1 MKKLSQLTSQLFEG
15 KIEIQDETIN
25 FIDKADLK
33 KYLEVADRFIS
44 DDAKTVIRYFIDNND
59 YIQKFGVGKYNNAI
73 ANFYNGPIPKDEKL
87 KEVYK
92 CIGKLD
98 KANRLLEIPM
108 FQTDD
113 QFEGIISKKVSP
125 DEILLDLNSE
135 QGRNEVVKK
144 YDKLCWKIAREYIG
158 KSTFSL
164 DDLYAYALEGLT
176 NAMNWYG
183 KKTSKNNAD
192 EEKIKAFTFYSYA
205 SRIIRFTIIGAIRE
219 ESHTV
224 RIPVSQQ
231 NREREERGANT
242 VSTTISGDK
251 GIGSDSDG
259 NEKSMFDKLSAS
271 MDVQDG
277 DLNVNKE
284 DFLKTWKEIFDIL
297 KKKFSERDLNIF
309 CDVWGVYGHKELKG
323 REIADKYG
331 LKSKSSA
338 TYISSKVFNEIEK
351 DKKLKEL
358 FIDAYELMRE
368 SLSMNDANDHSE
380 NIYAINL

>member
-1 MKKLSQLTSQLFEG
+1 MKKLSQLFEA
-15 KIEIQDETIN
+15 KIEIQDGTIN
-25 FIDKADLK
+25 FIDKTDLQ
-33 KYLEVADRFIS
+33 KYLEIADRFIS
-44 DDAKTVIRYFIDNND
+44 DDAKTVIKYFIENND
-59 YIQKFGVGKYNNAI
+59 YVKKFGNGDSKNAL
-73 ANFYNGPIPKDEKL
+73 ANFYNGPAPQDEKL

-92 CIGKLD
+92 CIGKL
-98 KANRLLEIPM
+98 KKVNRLLEIPM
-108 FQTDD
+108 FQTDE
-113 QFEGIISKKVSP
+113 QFEGIINKKVSP

-135 QGRNEVVKK
+135 KGRNEVVKK
-144 YDKLCWKIAREYIG
+144 YDKLCWKIAREYVG
-158 KSTFSL
+158 KSAFNL
-164 DDLYAYALEGLT
+164 DDLYGYALEGLT

-183 KKTSKNNAD
+183 KKTKKNNAD

-231 NREREERGANT
+231 NKEREERGANT
-242 VSTTISGDK
+242 VSNTISGDK
-251 GIGSDSDG
+251 GIGSDSEG

-277 DLNVNKE
+277 DEKINKE
-284 DFLKTWKEIFDIL
+284 DFLNTWKEIFDIL

-358 FIDAYELMRE
+358 FINAYELMHE
-368 SLSMNDANDHSE
+368 SLSRQDSNDHSE
-380 NIYAINL
+380 NVYSIGD

>member
-1 MKKLSQLTSQLFEG
+1 MKKLSQLFEA
-15 KIEIQDETIN
+15 KIDVQDETIN

-33 KYLEVADRFIS
+33 KYLEIADKFIS
-44 DDAKTVIRYFIDNND
+44 DDAKTVIKYFIDNND
-59 YIQKFGVGKYNNAI
+59 YVKKYGNGDSTNAI
-73 ANFYNGPIPKDEKL
+73 VNFYNRPVPNDEKL

-92 CIGKLD
+92 CIGKLN

-108 FQTDD
+108 FQTNE
-113 QFEGIISKKVSP
+113 QFEGIINKKVSP

-135 QGRNEVVKK
+135 KGRNEIVKK

-158 KSTFSL
+158 KSTFEL
-164 DDLYAYALEGLT
+164 DDLYSYALEGLT

-183 KKTSKNNAD
+183 KKTKRNNAD

-231 NREREERGANT
+231 NKEREERGANT
-242 VSTTISGDK
+242 VSNTISGDR
-251 GIGSDSDG
+251 GIGPDSEG

-271 MDVQDG
+271 MDIQDG
-277 DLNVNKE
+277 DEKINKE
-284 DFLKTWKEIFDIL
+284 DFLKIWKEIFDKL

-338 TYISSKVFNEIEK
+338 TYISSKVFKEIEK
-351 DKKLKEL
+351 DDKLKEL
-358 FIDAYELMRE
+358 FVDAYELMHE
-368 SLSMNDANDHSE
+368 SLSRQDANDHSE
-380 NIYAINL
+380 NIYSVYN

>member
-1 MKKLSQLTSQLFEG
+1 MKKLSQLFEA
-15 KIEIQDETIN
+15 KIEIQDGTIN

-33 KYLEVADRFIS
+33 KYLEIADRFIS
-44 DDAKTVIRYFIDNND
+44 DDAKTVIKYFIEHND
-59 YIQKFGVGKYNNAI
+59 YVEKFGNGEYKNAI
-73 ANFYNGPIPKDEKL
+73 VNFYNAPVPTDKEL

-92 CIGKLD
+92 CIGKLNR
-98 KANRLLEIPM
+98 ANRLLEVPM
-108 FQTDD
+108 FQTDE
-113 QFEGIISKKVSP
+113 QFEGIINKKVSP

-135 QGRNEVVKK
+135 KGRNEVVKK
-144 YDKLCWKIAREYIG
+144 YDKLCWKIAREYLG
-158 KSTFSL
+158 KSTFTL

-183 KKTSKNNAD
+183 KKTEKNNAD

-219 ESHTV
+219 ESHAV

-231 NREREERGANT
+231 NKEREKSGANT
-242 VSTTISGDK
+242 VSNMVSGDK

-271 MDVQDG
+271 MDLQDG
-277 DLNVNKE
+277 DEQINKE
-284 DFLKTWKEIFDIL
+284 YFLKTWKEIFDIL

-309 CDVWGVYGHKELKG
+309 CDVWGIYGHKELKG

-338 TYISSKVFNEIEK
+338 TYISSKVFNEIQK

-358 FIDAYELMRE
+358 FIDAYELMHE
-368 SLSMNDANDHSE
+368 SLAIQDANDHSE
-380 NIYAINL
+380 NMYSIGF

>member
-1 MKKLSQLTSQLFEG
+1 MKKLSQIFEA
-15 KIEIQDETIN
+15 KIDIKVETIN
-25 FIDKADLK
+25 FIDKSDLQ
-33 KYLEVADRFIS
+33 KYLEIVDRFIS
-44 DDAKTVIRYFIDNND
+44 DDAKTVIKYFIDHND
-59 YIQKFGVGKYNNAI
+59 YVEKFGNGDSKNAI
-73 ANFYNGPIPKDEKL
+73 ANFYNGPVPRDEKL

-92 CIGKLD
+92 CIGKLN

-108 FQTDD
+108 FQTDE
-113 QFEGIISKKVSP
+113 QFEGIINKKVSP

-135 QGRNEVVKK
+135 SGRNEVVKK
-144 YDKLCWKIAREYIG
+144 YDKLCWKIAREYVG
-158 KSTFSL
+158 KSTFGL

-183 KKTSKNNAD
+183 KKTNKNNAD

-205 SRIIRFTIIGAIRE
+205 SRIIRFTIIGALRE

-231 NREREERGANT
+231 NKEREERGANT
-242 VSTTISGDK
+242 VYNTISGDK
-251 GIGSDSDG
+251 GIGSDSEG
-259 NEKSMFDKLSAS
+259 NKKSMFDKLSAS
-271 MDVQDG
+271 MDVHDG
-277 DLNVNKE
+277 DEQINKE

-358 FIDAYELMRE
+358 FIDAYELMHE
-368 SLSMNDANDHSE
+368 SLSRQDSNDHSE
-380 NIYAINL
+380 KVYSIGN

>member
-1 MKKLSQLTSQLFEG
+1 MKKLSQLFEA
-15 KIEIQDETIN
+15 KIDIQDETIN
-25 FIDKADLK
+25 FIDKTDLQ
-33 KYLEVADRFIS
+33 KYLEIADHFIS
-44 DDAKTVIRYFIDNND
+44 DDAKTVIKYFIENND
-59 YIQKFGVGKYNNAI
+59 YVKKFGNGDSKNAL
-73 ANFYNGPIPKDEKL
+73 ANFYNGPAPRDEKL

-92 CIGKLD
+92 CIGKLN
-98 KANRLLEIPM
+98 KTNRLLEIPM
-108 FQTDD
+108 FQTDE
-113 QFEGIISKKVSP
+113 QFEGIINKKVSP

-135 QGRNEVVKK
+135 KGRNEVVKK
-144 YDKLCWKIAREYIG
+144 YDKLCWKIAREYVG
-158 KSTFSL
+158 KSTFEL

-183 KKTSKNNAD
+183 KKTKKNNAD

-231 NREREERGANT
+231 NKEREERGANT
-242 VSTTISGDK
+242 VSNTISGDK
-251 GIGSDSDG
+251 GIGSDSEG

-271 MDVQDG
+271 MDVQGG
-277 DLNVNKE
+277 DEQINKE
-284 DFLKTWKEIFDIL
+284 DFLKTWKEIFDVL

-358 FIDAYELMRE
+358 FIDAYELMHE
-368 SLSMNDANDHSE
+368 SLSRQDSNDHSE
-380 NIYAINL
+380 NVYSVGS

>member
-1 MKKLSQLTSQLFEG
+1 MKKLSQLFEA
-15 KIEIQDETIN
+15 KIDVQDETIN

-33 KYLEVADRFIS
+33 KYLEIADKFIS
-44 DDAKTVIRYFIDNND
+44 DDAKTVIKYFIDNND
-59 YIQKFGVGKYNNAI
+59 YVKKYGNGDSTNAI
-73 ANFYNGPIPKDEKL
+73 VNFYNRPVPNDEKL

-92 CIGKLD
+92 CIGKLN

-108 FQTDD
+108 FQTSE
-113 QFEGIISKKVSP
+113 QFEGIINKKVSP

-135 QGRNEVVKK
+135 KGRNEIVKK

-158 KSTFSL
+158 KSTFEL
-164 DDLYAYALEGLT
+164 DDLYSYALEGLT

-183 KKTSKNNAD
+183 KKTKRNNAD

-231 NREREERGANT
+231 NKEREERGANT
-242 VSTTISGDK
+242 VSNTISGDR
-251 GIGSDSDG
+251 GIGPDSEG

-271 MDVQDG
+271 MDIQDG
-277 DLNVNKE
+277 DEKINKE
-284 DFLKTWKEIFDIL
+284 DFLKIWKEIFDKL

-338 TYISSKVFNEIEK
+338 TYISSKVFKEIEK
-351 DKKLKEL
+351 DDKLKEL
-358 FIDAYELMRE
+358 FVDAYELMHE
-368 SLSMNDANDHSE
+368 SLSRQDANDHSE
-380 NIYAINL
+380 NIYSVYN

>member
-1 MKKLSQLTSQLFEG
+1 MKKLSQLFES
-15 KIEIQDETIN
+15 KIDIQDETIN
-25 FIDKADLK
+25 FIDKADLE
-33 KYLEVADRFIS
+33 KYLEIADRFIS
-44 DDAKTVIRYFIDNND
+44 DDAKTVVKYFIDNND
-59 YIQKFGVGKYNNAI
+59 YVEKFKNGEYKNAI
-73 ANFYNGPIPKDEKL
+73 ANFYNGPVPRDKKL

-92 CIGKLD
+92 CIGKLN
-98 KANRLLEIPM
+98 KENRLLEIPM

-135 QGRNEVVKK
+135 KGRNEVVKK
-144 YDKLCWKIAREYIG
+144 YDKLCWKIAREYLG
-158 KSTFSL
+158 KSTFEL

-183 KKTSKNNAD
+183 KKTKKNNAD

-224 RIPVSQQ
+224 RIPVSKQ
-231 NREREERGANT
+231 NKEREERGANT
-242 VSTTISGDK
+242 VSNTISGDK
-251 GIGSDSDG
+251 GVGLDSEG

-277 DLNVNKE
+277 DERVNKE

-297 KKKFSERDLNIF
+297 KNKFSERDLNIF
-309 CDVWGVYGHKELKG
+309 CDVWGIYGHKELKG

-351 DKKLKEL
+351 DSKLKEL
-358 FIDAYELMRE
+358 FIDAYELMHE
-368 SLSMNDANDHSE
+368 SLSRRDANDHSE
-380 NIYAINL
+380 NIYVC

>member
-1 MKKLSQLTSQLFEG
+1 MKKLSQLFEA
-15 KIEIQDETIN
+15 KIDVQDETIN

-33 KYLEVADRFIS
+33 KYLEIADKFIS
-44 DDAKTVIRYFIDNND
+44 DDAKTVIKYFIDNND
-59 YIQKFGVGKYNNAI
+59 YVKKYGNGDSTNAI
-73 ANFYNGPIPKDEKL
+73 VNFYNRPVPNDEKL

-92 CIGKLD
+92 CIGKLN

-108 FQTDD
+108 FQTSE
-113 QFEGIISKKVSP
+113 QFEGIINKKVSP

-135 QGRNEVVKK
+135 KGRNEIVKK

-158 KSTFSL
+158 KSTFAL
-164 DDLYAYALEGLT
+164 DDLYSYALEGLT

-183 KKTSKNNAD
+183 KKTKRNNAD

-231 NREREERGANT
+231 NKEREERGANT
-242 VSTTISGDK
+242 VSNTISGDR
-251 GIGSDSDG
+251 GIGPDSEG

-271 MDVQDG
+271 MDIQDG
-277 DLNVNKE
+277 DEKINKE
-284 DFLKTWKEIFDIL
+284 DFLKIWKEIFDKL

-338 TYISSKVFNEIEK
+338 TYISSKVFKEIEK
-351 DKKLKEL
+351 DDKLKEL
-358 FIDAYELMRE
+358 FVDAYELMHE
-368 SLSMNDANDHSE
+368 SLSRQDANDHSE
-380 NIYAINL
+380 NIYSVYN

>member
-1 MKKLSQLTSQLFEG
+1 MKKLSQLLEA
-15 KIEIQDETIN
+15 KIDIQDETIN
-25 FIDKADLK
+25 FIDSTDLK
-33 KYLEVADRFIS
+33 KYLEIADRFIS
-44 DDAKTVIRYFIDNND
+44 DEAKTVVKYFIENND
-59 YIQKFGVGKYNNAI
+59 YVNKFGNGDSKNAI
-73 ANFYNGPIPKDEKL
+73 ANFYNGPVPTDVKL

-92 CIGKLD
+92 CIGKLA

-108 FQTDD
+108 FQTDE
-113 QFEGIISKKVSP
+113 QFEGIISKKISP
-125 DEILLDLNSE
+125 DEILLDLNTAK
-135 QGRNEVVKK
+135 GRNEVVKK
-144 YDKLCWKIAREYIG
+144 YDKLCWKIAREYVG
-158 KSTFSL
+158 KSTFEL

-183 KKTSKNNAD
+183 KKTNKNNAD

-219 ESHTV
+219 ESHMV

-231 NREREERGANT
+231 NKERAERGANT
-242 VSTTISGDK
+242 VSNTISGDK
-251 GIGSDSDG
+251 GVGADSDG
-259 NEKSMFDKLSAS
+259 NEKSMFDKLAAS

-277 DLNVNKE
+277 DDKVNRE

-309 CDVWGVYGHKELKG
+309 CDVWGIYGHEELKG

-358 FIDAYELMRE
+358 FIDAYELMHE
-368 SLSMNDANDHSE
+368 SLSRQDYNDHSGQVYS
-380 NIYAINL
+380 IGF

>member
-1 MKKLSQLTSQLFEG
+1 MKKLSQLFEA
-15 KIEIQDETIN
+15 KIDIQDETIN
-25 FIDKADLK
+25 FIDKTDLQ
-33 KYLEVADRFIS
+33 KYLEIADRFIS
-44 DDAKTVIRYFIDNND
+44 DDAKTVIKYFIENND
-59 YIQKFGVGKYNNAI
+59 YVEKFGNGDSKNAL
-73 ANFYNGPIPKDEKL
+73 ANFYNGPAPKDEKL

-92 CIGKLD
+92 CIGKLN
-98 KANRLLEIPM
+98 KTNRLLEIPM
-108 FQTDD
+108 FQTDE
-113 QFEGIISKKVSP
+113 QFEGIINKKVSP

-135 QGRNEVVKK
+135 KGRNEVVKK
-144 YDKLCWKIAREYIG
+144 YDKLCWKIAREYLG
-158 KSTFSL
+158 KSTFEL

-183 KKTSKNNAD
+183 KKTKKNNAD

-205 SRIIRFTIIGAIRE
+205 SRIIRFTIIGAIRS

-231 NREREERGANT
+231 NKEREERGANT
-242 VSTTISGDK
+242 VSNTISGDR
-251 GIGSDSDG
+251 GIGQDSEG
-259 NEKSMFDKLSAS
+259 NEKSMFDKLSTS

-277 DLNVNKE
+277 DEQINKE

-351 DKKLKEL
+351 DNKLKEL
-358 FIDAYELMRE
+358 FIDAYELMHE
-368 SLSMNDANDHSE
+368 SLSRKDSNDHSE
-380 NIYAINL
+380 NVYSVGV

>member
-1 MKKLSQLTSQLFEG
+1 MKKLSQLFEA
-15 KIEIQDETIN
+15 KIEIQDGTIN
-25 FIDKADLK
+25 FIDKTDLK
-33 KYLEVADRFIS
+33 KYLEIADRFIS
-44 DDAKTVIRYFIDNND
+44 DDAKTVIKYFIENND
-59 YIQKFGVGKYNNAI
+59 YVKKFGNGDSKNAL
-73 ANFYNGPIPKDEKL
+73 ANFYNGPAPKDEKL

-92 CIGKLD
+92 CIGKLN
-98 KANRLLEIPM
+98 KTNRLLEIPM
-108 FQTDD
+108 FQTDE
-113 QFEGIISKKVSP
+113 QFEGIINKKVSP

-135 QGRNEVVKK
+135 KGRNEVVKK
-144 YDKLCWKIAREYIG
+144 YDKLCWKIAREYVG
-158 KSTFSL
+158 KSTFEL

-183 KKTSKNNAD
+183 KKTKKNNVD

-231 NREREERGANT
+231 NKAREERGANT
-242 VSTTISGDK
+242 VSNTISGDK
-251 GIGSDSDG
+251 GIGSDSEG

-277 DLNVNKE
+277 DEQINKE

-358 FIDAYELMRE
+358 FIDAYELMHE
-368 SLSMNDANDHSE
+368 SLSRQDANDHSE
-380 NIYAINL
+380 NIYSVYN

>member
-1 MKKLSQLTSQLFEG
+1 MKKLSQLFEA
-15 KIEIQDETIN
+15 KIEIQDGTIN

-33 KYLEVADRFIS
+33 KYLEIADRFIS
-44 DDAKTVIRYFIDNND
+44 DDAKTVIKYFIENND
-59 YIQKFGVGKYNNAI
+59 YVEKFGSGESKNAI
-73 ANFYNGPIPKDEKL
+73 ANFYNGSVPRDEKL

-92 CIGKLD
+92 CIGKLN

-108 FQTDD
+108 FQTDE
-113 QFEGIISKKVSP
+113 QFEGIINKKISP

-135 QGRNEVVKK
+135 KGRNEVVKK
-144 YDKLCWKIAREYIG
+144 YDKLCWKIAHEYVG

-183 KKTSKNNAD
+183 KKTKNNAD

-224 RIPVSQQ
+224 RIPVSRQ
-231 NREREERGANT
+231 NKEREERGANT
-242 VSTTISGDK
+242 VSNTISGDR
-251 GIGSDSDG
+251 GIGTDSEG

-277 DLNVNKE
+277 DEQVNKE

-297 KKKFSERDLNIF
+297 KNKFSERDLNIF

-351 DKKLKEL
+351 DKKLKKL
-358 FIDAYELMRE
+358 FIDAYELMHE
-368 SLSMNDANDHSE
+368 SLSRQDSNDHSE
-380 NIYAINL
+380 NVYSIY

>member
-1 MKKLSQLTSQLFEG
+1 MKKLSQLFEA
-15 KIEIQDETIN
+15 KIDIQDETIN
-25 FIDKADLK
+25 FIDKTDLQ
-33 KYLEVADRFIS
+33 KYLEIADRFIS
-44 DDAKTVIRYFIDNND
+44 DDAKTVIKYFIENND
-59 YIQKFGVGKYNNAI
+59 YVNKFGNGDFKNAL
-73 ANFYNGPIPKDEKL
+73 ANFYNGPAPRDEKL

-92 CIGKLD
+92 CIGKLN
-98 KANRLLEIPM
+98 KTNRLLEIPM
-108 FQTDD
+108 FQTDE
-113 QFEGIISKKVSP
+113 QFEGIINKKVSP

-135 QGRNEVVKK
+135 KGRNEVVKK
-144 YDKLCWKIAREYIG
+144 YDKLCWKIAREYVG
-158 KSTFSL
+158 KSTFNL

-183 KKTSKNNAD
+183 KKTKKNNAD

-231 NREREERGANT
+231 NKEREERGANT
-242 VSTTISGDK
+242 VSNTISGDR
-251 GIGSDSDG
+251 GIGSDSEGD
-259 NEKSMFDKLSAS
+259 EKSMFDKLSAS

-277 DLNVNKE
+277 DEQINKE

-358 FIDAYELMRE
+358 FIDAYTLMHE
-368 SLSMNDANDHSE
+368 SLSRQDSNDHSE
-380 NIYAINL
+380 NVYSYR

>member
-1 MKKLSQLTSQLFEG
+1 MKKLSQLFEA
-15 KIEIQDETIN
+15 KIDIQDETIN
-25 FIDKADLK
+25 FIDKTDLQ
-33 KYLEVADRFIS
+33 KYLEIADHFIS
-44 DDAKTVIRYFIDNND
+44 DDAKTVIKYFIENND
-59 YIQKFGVGKYNNAI
+59 YVKKFGNGDSKNAL
-73 ANFYNGPIPKDEKL
+73 ANFYNGPAPRDEKL

-92 CIGKLD
+92 CIGKLN
-98 KANRLLEIPM
+98 KTNRLLEIPM
-108 FQTDD
+108 FQTDE
-113 QFEGIISKKVSP
+113 QFEGIINKKVSP

-135 QGRNEVVKK
+135 KGRNEVVKK
-144 YDKLCWKIAREYIG
+144 YDKLCWKIAREYVG
-158 KSTFSL
+158 KSTFEL

-183 KKTSKNNAD
+183 KKTKKNNAD

-231 NREREERGANT
+231 NKEREERGANT
-242 VSTTISGDK
+242 VSNTISGDK
-251 GIGSDSDG
+251 GIGSDSEG

-271 MDVQDG
+271 MDVQGG
-277 DLNVNKE
+277 DEQINKE
-284 DFLKTWKEIFDIL
+284 DFLKTWKEIFDVL

-358 FIDAYELMRE
+358 FIDAYELMHE
-368 SLSMNDANDHSE
+368 SLSRQDSNDHSE
-380 NIYAINL
+380 NVYYVGD

>member
-1 MKKLSQLTSQLFEG
+1 MKKLSQLFEA
-15 KIEIQDETIN
+15 KIDIQDETIN
-25 FIDKADLK
+25 FIDKTDLQ

-44 DDAKTVIRYFIDNND
+44 DDAKTVIKYFIENND
-59 YIQKFGVGKYNNAI
+59 YVKKFGNGDSKNAI
-73 ANFYNGPIPKDEKL
+73 DNFYNGPVPKDEKL

-92 CIGKLD
+92 CIGKLN
-98 KANRLLEIPM
+98 KTNRLLEIPM
-108 FQTDD
+108 FQTDE
-113 QFEGIISKKVSP
+113 QFEGIINKKVSP

-135 QGRNEVVKK
+135 KGRNEVVKK

-158 KSTFSL
+158 KSTFDL

-183 KKTSKNNAD
+183 KKTKKNNAD

-205 SRIIRFTIIGAIRE
+205 SRIIRFTIIGAIRS

-231 NREREERGANT
+231 NKEREVRGANT
-242 VSTTISGDK
+242 VSNTISGDK
-251 GIGSDSDG
+251 GIGSDSEG

-277 DLNVNKE
+277 DEKINKE
-284 DFLKTWKEIFDIL
+284 DFLNTWKEIFDIL

-323 REIADKYG
+323 RQIADKYG

-358 FIDAYELMRE
+358 FIDAYELMHE
-368 SLSMNDANDHSE
+368 SLSRQDSNDHSE
-380 NIYAINL
+380 NIYSVGD

>member
-1 MKKLSQLTSQLFEG
+1 MKKLSQLFEA
-15 KIEIQDETIN
+15 KIDVQDETIN

-33 KYLEVADRFIS
+33 KYLEIADKFIS
-44 DDAKTVIRYFIDNND
+44 DDAKTVIKYFIDNND
-59 YIQKFGVGKYNNAI
+59 YVKKYGNGDSTNAI
-73 ANFYNGPIPKDEKL
+73 VNFYNRPVPNDEKL

-92 CIGKLD
+92 CIGKLN

-108 FQTDD
+108 FQTSE
-113 QFEGIISKKVSP
+113 QFEGIINKKVSP

-135 QGRNEVVKK
+135 KGRNEIVKK

-158 KSTFSL
+158 KSTFEL
-164 DDLYAYALEGLT
+164 DDLYSYALEGLT

-183 KKTSKNNAD
+183 KKTKRNNAD

-231 NREREERGANT
+231 NKEREERGANT
-242 VSTTISGDK
+242 VSNTISGDR
-251 GIGSDSDG
+251 GIGPDSEG

-271 MDVQDG
+271 MDIQDG
-277 DLNVNKE
+277 DEKINKE
-284 DFLKTWKEIFDIL
+284 DFLKIWKEIFDKL
-297 KKKFSERDLNIF
+297 KKKFSERDLNIL

-338 TYISSKVFNEIEK
+338 TYISSKVFKEIEK
-351 DKKLKEL
+351 DDKLKEL
-358 FIDAYELMRE
+358 FVDAYELMHE
-368 SLSMNDANDHSE
+368 SLSRQDANDHSE
-380 NIYAINL
+380 NIYSVYN

>member
-1 MKKLSQLTSQLFEG
+1 MKKLSQLFEA
-15 KIEIQDETIN
+15 KIDIQDETIN
-25 FIDKADLK
+25 FIDKTDLQ
-33 KYLEVADRFIS
+33 KYLEIADRFIS
-44 DDAKTVIRYFIDNND
+44 DDAKTVIKYFIENND
-59 YIQKFGVGKYNNAI
+59 YVKKFSNGVSKNAL
-73 ANFYNGPIPKDEKL
+73 ANFYNGPAPKDEKL

-92 CIGKLD
+92 CIGKLN
-98 KANRLLEIPM
+98 KTNRLLEIPM
-108 FQTDD
+108 FQTDE
-113 QFEGIISKKVSP
+113 QFEGIINKKVSP

-135 QGRNEVVKK
+135 KGRNEVVKK
-144 YDKLCWKIAREYIG
+144 YDKLCWKIAREYVG
-158 KSTFSL
+158 KSTFEL

-183 KKTSKNNAD
+183 KKTKKNNAD
-192 EEKIKAFTFYSYA
+192 EEKVKAFTFYSYA

-231 NREREERGANT
+231 NKEREERGANT
-242 VSTTISGDK
+242 VSNTISGDK
-251 GIGSDSDG
+251 GIGSDSEG

-271 MDVQDG
+271 MDVQGG
-277 DLNVNKE
+277 DEQINKE

-358 FIDAYELMRE
+358 FIDAYELMHE
-368 SLSMNDANDHSE
+368 SLSRQDSNDHSE
-380 NIYAINL
+380 NVYSVGD

>member
-1 MKKLSQLTSQLFEG
+1 MKKLSQLFEA
-15 KIEIQDETIN
+15 KIDIQDETIN
-25 FIDKADLK
+25 FIDKTDLQ
-33 KYLEVADRFIS
+33 KYLEIADHFIS
-44 DDAKTVIRYFIDNND
+44 DDAKTVIKYFIENND
-59 YIQKFGVGKYNNAI
+59 YVKKFGNGDSKNAL
-73 ANFYNGPIPKDEKL
+73 ANFYNGPAPRDEKL

-92 CIGKLD
+92 CIGKLN
-98 KANRLLEIPM
+98 KTNRLLEIPM
-108 FQTDD
+108 FQTDE
-113 QFEGIISKKVSP
+113 QFEGIINKKVSP

-135 QGRNEVVKK
+135 KGRNEVVKK
-144 YDKLCWKIAREYIG
+144 YDKLCWKIAREYVG
-158 KSTFSL
+158 KSTFEL

-183 KKTSKNNAD
+183 KKTKKNNAD

-231 NREREERGANT
+231 NKEREERGANT
-242 VSTTISGDK
+242 VSNTISGDK
-251 GIGSDSDG
+251 GIGSDSEG

-271 MDVQDG
+271 MDVQGG
-277 DLNVNKE
+277 DEQINKE
-284 DFLKTWKEIFDIL
+284 DFLKTWKEIFDVL

-358 FIDAYELMRE
+358 FIDAYELMHE
-368 SLSMNDANDHSE
+368 SLSRQDSNDHSE
-380 NIYAINL
+380 NVYSVGD

>member
-1 MKKLSQLTSQLFEG
+1 MKKLSQLFEA
-15 KIEIQDETIN
+15 KIDVQDETIN

-33 KYLEVADRFIS
+33 KYLEIADKFIS
-44 DDAKTVIRYFIDNND
+44 DDAKTVIKYFIDNND
-59 YIQKFGVGKYNNAI
+59 YVEKYGNGDSTNAI
-73 ANFYNGPIPKDEKL
+73 VNFYNRPVPNDEKL

-92 CIGKLD
+92 CIGKLN

-108 FQTDD
+108 FQTSE
-113 QFEGIISKKVSP
+113 QFEGIINKKVSP

-135 QGRNEVVKK
+135 KGRNEIVKK

-158 KSTFSL
+158 KSTFEL
-164 DDLYAYALEGLT
+164 DDLYSYALEGLT

-183 KKTSKNNAD
+183 KKTKRNNAD

-231 NREREERGANT
+231 NKEREERGANT
-242 VSTTISGDK
+242 VSNTISGDR
-251 GIGSDSDG
+251 GIGPDSEG

-271 MDVQDG
+271 MDIQDG
-277 DLNVNKE
+277 DEKINKE
-284 DFLKTWKEIFDIL
+284 DFLKIWKEIFDKL

-338 TYISSKVFNEIEK
+338 TYISSKVFKEIEK
-351 DKKLKEL
+351 DDKLKEL
-358 FIDAYELMRE
+358 FVDAYELMHE
-368 SLSMNDANDHSE
+368 SLSRQDANDHSE
-380 NIYAINL
+380 NIYSVYN